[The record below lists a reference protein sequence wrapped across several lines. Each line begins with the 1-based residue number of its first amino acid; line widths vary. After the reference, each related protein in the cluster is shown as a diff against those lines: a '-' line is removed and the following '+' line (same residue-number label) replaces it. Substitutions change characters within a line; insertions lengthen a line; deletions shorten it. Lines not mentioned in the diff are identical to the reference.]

1 MDASYWSREPAEG
14 CCLCFVFLFFSL
26 SVSVSLLVT
35 VLHFF
40 LVIITD
46 YFLNLKL
53 IYLRFLDFCQL
64 RLYIHA
70 KIQLI

>member
-1 MDASYWSREPAEG
+1 MWMLLIGVVSQLKVAV
-14 CCLCFVFLFFSL
+14 CVLFVFFL

-35 VLHFF
+35 VLHFFF

>member
-1 MDASYWSREPAEG
+1 MWMLLIGVVSQLKVAVCVLFFFPL
-14 CCLCFVFLFFSL
+14 CLCFIISHCPPF
-26 SVSVSLLVT
+26 
-35 VLHFF
+35 FF

-46 YFLNLKL
+46 YFLNVKL